1 MSSVSNSTP
10 IFVKISLELSIYIV
24 YHMVDIMSNNIS
36 VRRITMRKFLSA
48 MSILVMLIALFATQ
62 VSAAT
67 GIGQYQFNF
76 AVEENMNVAT
86 TTITNTSTWAFEST
100 IGSISSNAT
109 YSNKEEYKFILTLAT
124 DLSGDAGNKRGFI
137 GNFVIQSNGNKI
149 ESANNWRTSIWNI
162 KDGGILV
169 FDNTI
174 LMDKDDGIA
183 TGNGITVESG
193 GILHLINGSRVVGFN
208 YDVNQDKQ
216 ASTSKSS
223 SVKVLN
229 GGVLYLD
236 SKAKQEPIYCEAGA
250 VINLI
255 SSASNIQ
262 WKINGEQFNGTTY
275 TAATDGF
282 VSVDF
287 EIACTNH
294 DYVLSS
300 QKPNDCKNDGVN
312 TYLCSICVNEKT
324 EVVPA
329 DPNAHVWADG
339 ICSVCS
345 TECEHSWSE
354 WTLTGP
360 SGYAENQWKNYSGH
374 IQKNCVI
381 CQKQIDVEIPEL
393 QLGLLA
399 EKNILMSGDSIISG
413 YSTNIITNFT
423 GATVTKVGVS
433 SATVSTGKGEN
444 RLINQLIKDRLNN
457 PNAEYDVVFLFGGI
471 NDARCE
477 TPIGQLSTDGTY
489 DINTFIGALEELIE
503 YAKREYPN
511 SEIAYLIPYKT
522 TYAEEKYG
530 GLIDHRDDYTNA
542 IIAVCEKWDVPY
554 LDMYNSDMIT
564 GVLNGT
570 RKITTTD
577 ISVGYNNL
585 AHFDGLHLNYSGYYY
600 MSVFVS
606 QMAEKLILGEYQYE
620 VVAEKIDATCGE
632 DGRAL
637 KYNFETGTLELHII
651 NATNQHIY
659 TDDFNC
665 ETELICD
672 TCKNVLISAKNHTI
686 SVNIV
691 YENGY
696 DKMGSKTTCCT
707 NENCMYNETNE
718 VCALFICLGYSAPE
732 DGRNGIAIG
741 YTVNIEAIKEYE
753 TITGKTLKYG
763 VFAVAQ
769 SKLGTNDIF
778 ANDGTAADGVINAE
792 ITNYSFT
799 SFEIVIVGFT
809 DEYKGQKLAMGAY
822 VTVTDGETTE
832 YSYIQY
838 GTPSE
843 NEKYCFITYN
853 DIVPAKEEVTQ

>member
-1 MSSVSNSTP
+1 
-10 IFVKISLELSIYIV
+10 
-24 YHMVDIMSNNIS
+24 MVDVMSNNIL
-36 VRRITMRKFLSA
+36 VRRIAMKKFLSA
-48 MSILVMLIALFATQ
+48 MSILVLLIALFATQ

-67 GIGQYQFNF
+67 NIGQYSFDF
-76 AVEENMNVAT
+76 AEEENMNVAT

-109 YSNKEEYKFILTLAT
+109 YSNKEEYKFILTLTT

-174 LMDKDDGIA
+174 LIDKDDGIA
-183 TGNGITVESG
+183 TGNGITVEAG
-193 GILHLINGSRVVGFN
+193 GQLYLINGSRVIGFN
-208 YDVNQDKQ
+208 YDVNQDKH
-216 ASTSKSS
+216 ASTSKTASI
-223 SVKVLN
+223 KVLN
-229 GGVLYLD
+229 GGAVYLD

-250 VINLI
+250 VINLV

-312 TYLCSICVNEKT
+312 TYLCSICVNKKT

-381 CQKQIDVEIPEL
+381 CQKQIDIEIPEL

-399 EKNILMSGDSIISG
+399 GKNILMSGDSIISG
-413 YSTNIITNFT
+413 YSTNVITNFT
-423 GATVTKVGVS
+423 GANVVKIGVS
-433 SATVSTGKGEN
+433 SATVSTGEGEN
-444 RLINQLIKDRLNN
+444 RLINQLIKDRQNN

-471 NDARCE
+471 NDARCQ
-477 TPIGQLSTDGTY
+477 TPIGELSTDGTY
-489 DINTFIGALEELIE
+489 DIDTFIGALEELIE

-554 LDMYNSDMIT
+554 LDMYNSDMIS

-606 QMAEKLILGEYQYE
+606 QMAEKLILGEYQFEIE
-620 VVAEKIDATCGE
+620 VEKTEATCGE
-632 DGRAL
+632 NGRTL
-637 KYNFETGTLELHII
+637 KYNFETGALVPHVI
-651 NATNQHIY
+651 NATNQHTY

-665 ETELICD
+665 ETELVCD
-672 TCKNVLISAKNHTI
+672 TCKNVIISAMSHTL
-686 SVNIV
+686 SVDII
-691 YENGY
+691 YANGY
-696 DKMGSKTTCCT
+696 DNVGAKTTCCIR
-707 NENCMYNETNE
+707 ENCKYNETIE
-718 VCALFICLGYSAPE
+718 VCAIFTCVGYSAPE
-732 DGRNGIAIG
+732 NGRNGIAVG
-741 YTVNIEAIKEYE
+741 YMVNNEALKEY
-753 TITGKTLKYG
+753 TKITGKTVKYG
-763 VFAVAQ
+763 VFAVSQ
-769 SKLGTNDIF
+769 ENLDGKEIF
-778 ANDGTAADGVINAE
+778 DKDGNKANGVICAE
-792 ITNYSFT
+792 ISDYGFT
-799 SFEIVIVGFT
+799 SFELKIVGFT
-809 DEYKGQKLAMGAY
+809 EEQKEAKLAMGAY
-822 VTVTDGETTE
+822 VAVTDKATE
-832 YSYIQY
+832 YSYIQF
-838 GTPSE
+838 GTP
-843 NEKYCFITYN
+843 NAGEKYCYVSYN
-853 DIVPAKEEVTQ
+853 DIVGTEVVQ